1 MSNIKYTIGGVQ
13 QEKILEL
20 NKQIHEKFEIIIS
33 KTTDDKEKKKLM
45 AKYNEHL
52 FDLKDAYILTY
63 LKDLF
68 GSRKMITKE
77 VNGKIFKWVEFDKIM
92 SYLPLLGLT
101 SHRSI
106 SRRFQ
111 KYEEYNLLLRHS
123 HKTHN
128 KVTGE
133 FSGSYTFI
141 FLQDSF
147 YKIFETNKISDTDNQ
162 LAEKAKEMG
171 LSFNFTDKTEMSYEG
186 QDRNVFSQDKTEMSA
201 LNTTIIYSNNYTTT
215 EKLKNSSSISKE
227 IKDLLETE
235 IQDKGTIK
243 NLINVITTNQID
255 FERIKSV
262 ITFSKK
268 NNKGHG
274 YIYQAL
280 KKNWNI
286 KTDKQVKNIKFEKT
300 MEYIT
305 KQTEEKKAI
314 QQNATPIMLTEDDE
328 NKAIEILVKEGH
340 NRNFLET
347 IKRKGIKT
355 YYKTLT
361 SVLKTY
367 VETA

>member
-1 MSNIKYTIGGVQ
+1 MSNMKYTIGGVQ

-20 NKQIHEKFEIIIS
+20 NKQIHEKFEVVIL
-33 KTTDDKEKKKLM
+33 KTTDDKEKKKLI

-77 VNGKIFKWVEFDKIM
+77 VDGKIFKWVEFDKIM

-133 FSGSYTFI
+133 FGGSYTFI

-147 YKIFETNKISDTDNQ
+147 YKIFETNKITDTDNQ

-171 LSFNFTDKTEMSYEG
+171 LHFNFTDKTEMSSEG
-186 QDRNVFSQDKTEMSA
+186 QDRNVFSPDKTEMSA
-201 LNTTIIYSNNYTTT
+201 HNTTIYSNNYTTT
-215 EKLKNSSSISKE
+215 EKSKSSSSISKE
-227 IKDLLETE
+227 INDLLETE
-235 IQDKGTIK
+235 IQDRGTIE
-243 NLINVITTNQID
+243 NLIDVITTNKID

-262 ITFSKK
+262 IDYSKK
-268 NNKGHG
+268 SDKGFG
-274 YIYQAL
+274 YIYKSL
-280 KKNWNI
+280 KMNWPVPVEKITKNKKI
-286 KTDKQVKNIKFEKT
+286 EKT
-300 MEYIT
+300 MEYIQ
-305 KQTEEKKAI
+305 KQTEEKREI
-314 QQNATPIMLTEDDE
+314 SENVTTINLTEEEE
-328 NKAIEILVKEGH
+328 NRAIEILVKQGINKNH
-340 NRNFLET
+340 LTNMKKKSNKIYLNTLNQALRNA
-347 IKRKGIKT
+347 I
-355 YYKTLT
+355 
-361 SVLKTY
+361 
-367 VETA
+367 

>member
-1 MSNIKYTIGGVQ
+1 MSNMKYTIGGVQ

-20 NKQIHEKFEIIIS
+20 NKQIHEKFEVVIL
-33 KTTDDKEKKKLM
+33 KTTDDKEKKKLI

-77 VNGKIFKWVEFDKIM
+77 VDGKIFKWVEFDKIM

-101 SHRSI
+101 SQRSI

-133 FSGSYTFI
+133 FGGSYTFI

-147 YKIFETNKISDTDNQ
+147 YKIFETNKITDTDNQ

-171 LSFNFTDKTEMSYEG
+171 LSFNFTDKTEMSSER
-186 QDRNVFSQDKTEMSA
+186 QDRNVFSPDKTEMSA
-201 LNTTIIYSNNYTTT
+201 HNTPIYSNNYTPTKKT
-215 EKLKNSSSISKE
+215 KSSSSISQE

-235 IQDKGTIK
+235 IQDKGTIE
-243 NLINVITTNQID
+243 NLIDVIATNQIE
-255 FERIKSV
+255 FERVKSV
-262 ITFSKK
+262 ITYSKK
-268 NNKGHG
+268 NDKGYG

-286 KTDKQVKNIKFEKT
+286 KTDKQVKNTKIEKT
-300 MEYIT
+300 MKYIT
-305 KQTEEKKAI
+305 KQTEEKKVI
-314 QQNATPIMLTEDDE
+314 QENTTPITLTEDDE
-328 NKAIEILVKEGH
+328 NKAIEILVKQGITKNH
-340 NRNFLET
+340 LANMKKKSNKIYLNTLNSALRN
-347 IKRKGIKT
+347 II
-355 YYKTLT
+355 
-361 SVLKTY
+361 
-367 VETA
+367 

>member
-1 MSNIKYTIGGVQ
+1 MSNMKYTIGGVQ

-20 NKQIHEKFEIIIS
+20 NKQIHEKFEVVIL
-33 KTTDDKEKKKLM
+33 KTTDDKEKKKLT

-77 VNGKIFKWVEFDKIM
+77 VDGKIFKWVEFDKIM

-133 FSGSYTFI
+133 FGGSYTFI

-147 YKIFETNKISDTDNQ
+147 YKIFETNKITDTDNQ

-186 QDRNVFSQDKTEMSA
+186 QDRNVFSPDKTEMSA
-201 LNTTIIYSNNYTTT
+201 HNTPIYSNNYTPTKKT
-215 EKLKNSSSISKE
+215 KSSSSISRE

-235 IQDKGTIK
+235 IQDKGTIE
-243 NLINVITTNQID
+243 NLIDVIATNKIE
-255 FERIKSV
+255 FERVKSV
-262 ITFSKK
+262 ITYSKK
-268 NNKGHG
+268 NDKGYG

-286 KTDKQVKNIKFEKT
+286 KTDKQVKNTKIEKT

-305 KQTEEKKAI
+305 KQTEEKKVI
-314 QQNATPIMLTEDDE
+314 QENTTPIALTEDDE
-328 NKAIEILVKEGH
+328 NKAIEILVNQGINK
-340 NRNFLET
+340 NYLANMKNKNNKIYLNTLNTALRNT
-347 IKRKGIKT
+347 I
-355 YYKTLT
+355 
-361 SVLKTY
+361 
-367 VETA
+367 

>member
-1 MSNIKYTIGGVQ
+1 MSNMKYTIGGVQ

-20 NKQIHEKFEIIIS
+20 NKQIHEKFEVVIL
-33 KTTDDKEKKKLM
+33 KTTDDKEKKKLI

-77 VNGKIFKWVEFDKIM
+77 VDGKIFKWVEFDKIM

-133 FSGSYTFI
+133 FGGSYTFI

-147 YKIFETNKISDTDNQ
+147 YKIFETNKITDTDNQ

-171 LSFNFTDKTEMSYEG
+171 LSFNFTDKTEMSSEG
-186 QDRNVFSQDKTEMSA
+186 QDRNVFSPDKTEMSA
-201 LNTTIIYSNNYTTT
+201 HNTPIYSNNYTPTKKT
-215 EKLKNSSSISKE
+215 KSSSSISQE

-235 IQDKGTIK
+235 IQDKGTIE
-243 NLINVITTNQID
+243 NLIDVIATNQIE
-255 FERIKSV
+255 FERVKSV
-262 ITFSKK
+262 ITYSKK
-268 NNKGHG
+268 NDKGYG

-286 KTDKQVKNIKFEKT
+286 KTDKQVKNTKIEKT
-300 MEYIT
+300 MKYIT
-305 KQTEEKKAI
+305 KQTEEKKVI
-314 QQNATPIMLTEDDE
+314 QENTTPITLTEDDE
-328 NKAIEILVKEGH
+328 NKAIEILVKQGITKNH
-340 NRNFLET
+340 LANMKKKSNKIYLNTLNSALRN
-347 IKRKGIKT
+347 II
-355 YYKTLT
+355 
-361 SVLKTY
+361 
-367 VETA
+367 

>member
-1 MSNIKYTIGGVQ
+1 MSNMKYTIGGVQ
-13 QEKILEL
+13 QEKLLEL
-20 NKQIHEKFEIIIS
+20 NQQIQEKFETIILN
-33 KTTDDKEKKKLM
+33 TTDDKEKKKII
-45 AKYNEHL
+45 AQCNEHL

-77 VNGKIFKWVEFDKIM
+77 VDGKIFKWVEFDKIM

-106 SRRFQ
+106 SRRFK

-133 FSGSYTFI
+133 FGGSYTFI

-147 YKIFETNKISDTDNQ
+147 YKIFETNKITDTDNQ

-171 LSFNFTDKTEMSYEG
+171 LSFNFTDKTEMSAEG
-186 QDRNVFSQDKTEMSA
+186 QDRNVFSPDKTEMSA
-201 LNTTIIYSNNYTTT
+201 HNTTIYSNNYTPTKKT
-215 EKLKNSSSISKE
+215 KSSSSISQE

-235 IQDKGTIK
+235 IQDKGTIE
-243 NLINVITTNQID
+243 NLIDVIATNQIK
-255 FERIKSV
+255 FERVKSV
-262 ITFSKK
+262 ITYSKK

-286 KTDKQVKNIKFEKT
+286 KTDKQVKNTKIEKT

-305 KQTEEKKAI
+305 KQTKEKKAI
-314 QQNATPIMLTEDDE
+314 QENTSPIMLTENDE

-347 IKRKGIKT
+347 MKRKGVKT
-355 YYKTLT
+355 YYKTLAV
-361 SVLKTY
+361 VLKTHA
-367 VETA
+367 ETA